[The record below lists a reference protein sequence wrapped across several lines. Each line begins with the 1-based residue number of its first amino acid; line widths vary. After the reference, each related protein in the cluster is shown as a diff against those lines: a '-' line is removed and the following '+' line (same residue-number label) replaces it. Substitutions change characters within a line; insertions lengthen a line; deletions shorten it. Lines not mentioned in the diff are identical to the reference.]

1 MELIKIKII
10 IETLSN
16 NEPAYNNGEVRIV
29 RNFSF
34 DVTIL
39 DTFNPVTL
47 LSKIILEEC
56 IDPDAITSITYKE
69 V

>member
-1 MELIKIKII
+1 MKLIKII

-16 NEPAYNNGEVRIV
+16 NEPAYNNEEVRIV

-34 DVTIL
+34 DITIL

-56 IDPDAITSITYKE
+56 IDPDTITSITYKE